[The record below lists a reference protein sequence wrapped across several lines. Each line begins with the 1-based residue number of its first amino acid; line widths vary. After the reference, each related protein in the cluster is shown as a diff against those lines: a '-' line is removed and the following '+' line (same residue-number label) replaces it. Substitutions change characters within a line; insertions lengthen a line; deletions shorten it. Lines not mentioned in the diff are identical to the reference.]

1 MRKYILFKTLVVAAM
16 SFLANGSA
24 IAAPPICNQ
33 GAPVKFA
40 ELGWDSGRFYTEL
53 FRVILERGYGCKTES
68 IPGTNAIS
76 QNALI
81 TGDLDVFAEYPT
93 GRTLAVEQAAAE
105 GKLKLVGNLLQGG
118 IQEGFYV
125 PEYVIKGDVSR
136 NIKPL
141 APDLQSVPQ
150 LAKYATI
157 FADDEDPSKGRILN
171 CPIGWQCESDNAQ
184 KIKAYGLASK
194 YTNFHP
200 GTGAALDATIVSA
213 FQRGKPIVFYYW
225 QPTSILGKYKAI
237 RLTEAPYNE
246 ACWKTISDKATAAP
260 CPSASPPNTV
270 KAILSQKISASE
282 PQLLAL
288 ANNVS
293 LTMDSIQAQ
302 LAKLDGGKMTARQAA
317 DDYIQANPESVKQ
330 WLPSGIAEKVLAS
343 KSQ

>member
-1 MRKYILFKTLVVAAM
+1 MPRRIVCNTLIVAAI
-16 SFLANGSA
+16 SLFASAHAN
-24 IAAPPICNQ
+24 AAPATCNN
-33 GAPVKFA
+33 GAPVRFA

-53 FRVILERGYGCKTES
+53 FRLVLERGYGCATES

-93 GRTLAVEQAAAE
+93 GRTPAVEKAAID
-105 GKLKLVGNLLQGG
+105 GKLKLTGNLLKGG

-125 PEYVIKGDVSR
+125 PEYVIKGDPAR
-136 NIKPL
+136 NLKPL
-141 APDLQSVPQ
+141 APDLKTVAQ
-150 LAKYATI
+150 LAKYSAV

-184 KIKAYGLASK
+184 KIKAYGLENK
-194 YTNFHP
+194 FTNFHP
-200 GTGAALDATIVSA
+200 GTGAALDAAIVSA

-225 QPTSILGKYKAI
+225 QPTSILGRYKTV
-237 RLTEAPYNE
+237 RLEESPYNE
-246 ACWKTISDKATAAP
+246 ACWKSIADKSSPSP

-270 KAILSQKISASE
+270 KAILSDKISASE
-282 PQLLAL
+282 PQLVTLAG
-288 ANNVS
+288 NVS

-317 DDYIQANPESVKQ
+317 NDYIEANPELIKQ
-330 WLPSGIAEKVLAS
+330 WVPADIAQKILS
-343 KSQ
+343 FKSQ